1 MTLLSEKSKMNE
13 GDEFLIGKPQDVTR
27 HVVDTPQQQ
36 KADEES
42 PKKQPDDASDE
53 SDDDIK
59 WFDLHVSR
67 VRWNDPLYHFGSGE
81 R

>member
-1 MTLLSEKSKMNE
+1 MSWTV
-13 GDEFLIGKPQDVTR
+13 DEIIAWTT
-27 HVVDTPQQQ
+27 VVDTPQQQ

-59 WFDLHVSR
+59 WFDFNVSH